1 MNMSPCTPGTPP
13 SMKQETYPKRWN
25 RNPPIFSGWVVHT
38 KPQLTTNGNIAHS
51 NVNSIIGAIEAGR
64 ANEFL
69 SGKSEKTMVSKAD
82 KVITRVDVNGDVV
95 VLSTVSAVDNDD
107 NTRTYNVTVK
117 VCENGNDTAVARG
130 VVTVAQ

>member
-1 MNMSPCTPGTPP
+1 M
-13 SMKQETYPKRWN
+13 
-25 RNPPIFSGWVVHT
+25 
-38 KPQLTTNGNIAHS
+38 
-51 NVNSIIGAIEAGR
+51 NSIIGAIEAGR

-117 VCENGNDTAVARG
+117 VCKNGNDTDVARG